1 MVEQSQVTVTNSS
14 PEVEPSP
21 VKICTHHW
29 MIESPQGETS
39 MGKCKLCG
47 DKRSFQNYNNSGLYP
62 RRYSQSG
69 QEAMERRE
77 YYREVGISSRSI
89 RSSEGGILPKNG
101 TIGGRF

>member
-1 MVEQSQVTVTNSS
+1 MVEQIQATATNTN
-14 PEVEPSP
+14 PEVTPS
-21 VKICTHHW
+21 KDGCTHHW